1 MTVDHLSSAAAVVL
15 ALGGTA
21 VAAVGGTGP
30 SPEPHRTLLTLGFLA
45 SYVRA
50 ILVDKNVCNFN
61 LFLYCRVLANT

>member
-1 MTVDHLSSAAAVVL
+1 MVVDRLSSAAAAVL

-30 SPEPHRTLLTLGFLA
+30 SPEPSRTLLALEVLA

-50 ILVDKNVCNFN
+50 K
-61 LFLYCRVLANT
+61 LAN